1 MREQYIKQ
9 QIKVIYFTIFF
20 CLFLNNLSQGFEN
33 KIKYKINNEIITS
46 LDIEFEKRYLVALN
60 PGLNKFDPKE
70 IVKISERSIINEKIK
85 EQEIEKYFKEKKIPK
100 LYLEKLLKDIYFK
113 LDLKNL
119 NEFKIYLENKNVIYQ
134 NVVKKITI
142 EALWN
147 EIILSKFSSK
157 IKIDENA
164 IKDEIN
170 KNRDKKQKSYL
181 MSEIFFELNENE
193 KLDQKF
199 NEIKTTIQK
208 NSFENAALKFSI
220 SETYSTGGKLDW
232 INENSLNK
240 NIIDKLVNLKINEH
254 TQPIVIPGGFLIL
267 KINKIKT
274 EKKEIDIEKE
284 LKKMIRS
291 LKNYQFNQFSNIHF
305 NKIKNNIAIN
315 EI

>member
-1 MREQYIKQ
+1 M
-9 QIKVIYFTIFF
+9 
-20 CLFLNNLSQGFEN
+20 N
-33 KIKYKINNEIITS
+33 
-46 LDIEFEKRYLVALN
+46 YLLALN
-60 PGLNKFDPKE
+60 PKLNELKKDE
-70 IVKISERSIINEKIK
+70 IVEISKRSVVKEKIK
-85 EQEIEKYFKEKKIPK
+85 EIEINKISGIRSPEQN
-100 LYLEKLLKDIYFK
+100 YLESLLAGIYSNIGI
-113 LDLKNL
+113 KNL
-119 NEFKIYLENKNVIYQ
+119 SDFRNYLYDKNISYEYVLEKIK
-134 NVVKKITI
+134 I

-147 EIILSKFSSK
+147 ELIVNKYASRIKINKNNLRQQILSK
-157 IKIDENA
+157 ENTTT
-164 IKDEIN
+164 
-170 KNRDKKQKSYL
+170 KNYL
-181 MSEIFFELNENE
+181 MSEILFQVNESGDVNSKYKE
-193 KLDQKF
+193 IND
-199 NEIKTTIQK
+199 EIKKQG
-208 NSFENAALKFSI
+208 FENAALKYSI
-220 SETYSTGGKLDW
+220 SQTSSTGGKLDW

>member
-1 MREQYIKQ
+1 MRELYIKQ
-9 QIKVIYFTIFF
+9 QIKLIYFTIFF
-20 CLFLNNLSQGFEN
+20 CFFLNNLSQGLEN

-46 LDIEFEKRYLVALN
+46 LDIEFERRYLVALN
-60 PGLNKFDPKE
+60 PGLNKFDQKE

-100 LYLEKLLKDIYFK
+100 LYLEKLLKDIYKK

-181 MSEIFFELNENE
+181 MSEIFFELNQNE
-193 KLDQKF
+193 RLGQKF

-240 NIIDKLVNLKINEH
+240 NIREKINS
-254 TQPIVIPGGFLIL
+254 TKVGDYTNPIRVATGFLIL
-267 KINKIKT
+267 KINQIKIIKS
-274 EKKEIDIEKE
+274 EI
-284 LKKMIRS
+284 
-291 LKNYQFNQFSNIHF
+291 N
-305 NKIKNNIAIN
+305 IKNEFKRIKMLKRNNQLI
-315 EI
+315 

>member
-170 KNRDKKQKSYL
+170 KNRDKKQKRYL

-240 NIIDKLVNLKINEH
+240 NIREKINS
-254 TQPIVIPGGFLIL
+254 TKVGDYTNPIRVATGFLIL
-267 KINKIKT
+267 KINEIKIIKS
-274 EKKEIDIEKE
+274 EINIKNEFKRIKM
-284 LKKMIRS
+284 LKRNNQ
-291 LKNYQFNQFSNIHF
+291 LNQFSKIFF
-305 NKIKNNIAIN
+305 NKIKKNTVIN